1 MAVNFNILTEI
12 VTGECQACQHRTLL
26 VNIGFTEFRCIT
38 CGDVLE
44 QKVNGVIK
52 YIKANKATKFQQP
65 STTINE

>member
-12 VTGECQACQHRTLL
+12 VTGQCPTCQNKTLL
-26 VNIGFTEFRCIT
+26 VNIGFAAFRCIT

-52 YIKANKATKFQQP
+52 NMKANKDTKFQ
-65 STTINE
+65 THTVNE